1 MVYGGRPSR
10 GCRTCRTRRI
20 KCDEGKPTCQ
30 QCAKSKRECGGYRS
44 EFEIVHR
51 DQTKSTV
58 RRMRKALEGQ
68 SQTPK
73 QPAATPTTSVFFVHE
88 QSQLQTPA
96 PSPQEQTELRSQQYQ
111 SPSPRPNLTI
121 PIAQRASCFFASNFI
136 LVSSA
141 NTPHGFMEH
150 LVPLLETTL
159 PDSALSYAFNAC
171 AFAALGNRV
180 SAENVDFAALSLKQH
195 TNALV
200 RTQVALGDP
209 ATANT
214 DATLASVLLLSL
226 YESITATKSTGLL
239 AWRSHIDGAVDI
251 VQARGGRM
259 MCNTKTGAHLFNAV
273 RHLLLSRTL
282 SAGVSPPAGV
292 DYWVDENDT
301 TFISTCHRFVLKT
314 SEMRVEVSRLLAGGR
329 RGEQYDHDRVVEMS
343 KRVQALDHEIA
354 AWLAELPPAYRFRT
368 VCWIED
374 DNTDSVTGAPHDKD
388 EVFPGRIDV
397 YPDYV
402 TASAWN
408 IARVTRMILGSIG
421 IRITAWLF
429 SPVDYRTTPEYSTWK
444 AICAGNIA
452 EIIASVPYHL
462 GWHTKQRHILESNPQ
477 LSGFVCGEEVPLKA
491 LPAFLLIWS
500 LVCLRTHDA
509 SSDEQRAWAEG
520 RLRFIADSVGI
531 RYAHALSELNLRF
544 PSMMIR
550 EDGQMEVPDVLLNG
564 KIEVPVALR
573 PKIEPQT
580 PDSVDSHMKI
590 QRHDDWG

>member
-73 QPAATPTTSVFFVHE
+73 PPAATPTTSVFFVHE

-96 PSPQEQTELRSQQYQ
+96 PSPQEQTELRPQQYQ
-111 SPSPRPNLTI
+111 SPSPRPSLTI
-121 PIAQRASCFFASNFI
+121 PIAQHASCFFASNFI

-226 YESITATKSTGLL
+226 YEVCAP
-239 AWRSHIDGAVDI
+239 I
-251 VQARGGRM
+251 VSYD
-259 MCNTKTGAHLFNAV
+259 KLF
-273 RHLLLSRTL
+273 R
-282 SAGVSPPAGV
+282 
-292 DYWVDENDT
+292 
-301 TFISTCHRFVLKT
+301 
-314 SEMRVEVSRLLAGGR
+314 
-329 RGEQYDHDRVVEMS
+329 
-343 KRVQALDHEIA
+343 
-354 AWLAELPPAYRFRT
+354 
-368 VCWIED
+368 
-374 DNTDSVTGAPHDKD
+374 
-388 EVFPGRIDV
+388 
-397 YPDYV
+397 
-402 TASAWN
+402 
-408 IARVTRMILGSIG
+408 
-421 IRITAWLF
+421 
-429 SPVDYRTTPEYSTWK
+429 
-444 AICAGNIA
+444 
-452 EIIASVPYHL
+452 
-462 GWHTKQRHILESNPQ
+462 
-477 LSGFVCGEEVPLKA
+477 
-491 LPAFLLIWS
+491 
-500 LVCLRTHDA
+500 
-509 SSDEQRAWAEG
+509 
-520 RLRFIADSVGI
+520 
-531 RYAHALSELNLRF
+531 
-544 PSMMIR
+544 
-550 EDGQMEVPDVLLNG
+550 
-564 KIEVPVALR
+564 
-573 PKIEPQT
+573 
-580 PDSVDSHMKI
+580 
-590 QRHDDWG
+590 

>member
-10 GCRTCRTRRI
+10 GCRTCRSRRI

-68 SQTPK
+68 SQTQKP
-73 QPAATPTTSVFFVHE
+73 PIATPSTSVFFVHE

-96 PSPQEQTELRSQQYQ
+96 PSPQDPTEQRLLQYQ
-111 SPSPRPNLTI
+111 SPSPRPSLTI
-121 PIAQRASCFFASNFI
+121 PIAQRASAFFASNFI
-136 LVSSA
+136 LISSA

-180 SAENVDFAALSLKQH
+180 SADNVDFPALSLKQH
-195 TNALV
+195 TNALA
-200 RTQVALGDP
+200 RTQMALGDP

-226 YESITATKSTGLL
+226 YESITATRNVGLL

-251 VQARGGRM
+251 VKARGGRM
-259 MCNTKTGAHLFNAV
+259 MCSTRTGAHLFNAV

-282 SAGVSPPAGV
+282 SAGVLPPVGA
-292 DYWVDENDT
+292 DYWVDEADT
-301 TFISTCHRFVLKT
+301 SFISTCHRFVLKT
-314 SEMRVEVSRLLAGGR
+314 SEIRVEVSALLAGSR
-329 RGEQYDHDRVVEMS
+329 RGEERDRVVEMS
-343 KRVQALDHEIA
+343 KRVQALDHDIA
-354 AWLAELPPAYRFRT
+354 AWLADLPPAYRFRT

-374 DNTDSVTGAPHDKD
+374 DNTDSITGAPHDRD

-408 IARVTRMILGSIG
+408 VARVTRMVLGSIG
-421 IRITAWLF
+421 IRITAWLS

-462 GWHTKQRHILESNPQ
+462 GWHAKQKQLLETNPQ

-500 LVCLRTHDA
+500 LVCLKTHDA
-509 SSDEQRAWAEG
+509 TTDEQRVWAQR
-520 RLRFIADSVGI
+520 RLEFIADSVGI
-531 RYAHALSELNLRF
+531 RYAHVLNDFNLRF

-550 EDGQMEVPDVLLNG
+550 DDGQMQVPDVLLNG

-573 PKIEPQT
+573 PKLEPQS
-580 PDSVDSHMKI
+580 PESLDSRMRMPQHGG
-590 QRHDDWG
+590 DWG